1 MAHSP
6 VRGTFGRRI
15 ALGLVA
21 MVVALGASAVASAA
35 CGDTTKA
42 RPTKKV
48 NPKGRAPIVLGDSVM
63 VFAVPHLAHRGYR
76 ANAMECRQ
84 WYQGVGIINEKRAR
98 QRLPHLVVLA
108 LGSNGPVTSA
118 GIHSALHALPK
129 NKVLGLVTPRGSV
142 SGGGTGA
149 MRTAAHHHKHRI
161 VLLDWVKYSSPH
173 SSWFAGDGLH
183 LTYPGAAAYARFIA
197 KALPWARSGK
207 FPHDARFPR

>member
-1 MAHSP
+1 M
-6 VRGTFGRRI
+6 
-15 ALGLVA
+15 ALGLAAVA
-21 MVVALGASAVASAA
+21 LVVATAGVATAT

-98 QRLPHLVVLA
+98 HRLPHLVVLA

-118 GIHSALHALPK
+118 GIHSALNALPK
-129 NKVLGLVTPRGSV
+129 NKVLGLVTPRGPV
-142 SGGGTGA
+142 SGGGAGA
-149 MRTAAHHHKHRI
+149 MRTAAHHHKHRV
-161 VLLDWVKYSSPH
+161 VLLDWERYSSSH

-183 LTYPGAAAYARFIA
+183 LTFSGASAYARFIA
-197 KALPWARSGK
+197 KAIPWAKSGK
-207 FPHDARFPR
+207 FPHGAHFPR

>member
-1 MAHSP
+1 M
-6 VRGTFGRRI
+6 

-21 MVVALGASAVASAA
+21 LGLALATSGVASAT
-35 CGDTTKA
+35 CGDTTRAK
-42 RPTKKV
+42 PTKKV

-63 VFAVPHLAHRGYR
+63 VFAVPHLAHHGFR

-84 WYQGVGIINEKRAR
+84 WYQGVGIIQATNAR
-98 QRLPHLVVLA
+98 HRLPHLVVLA

-118 GIHSALHALPK
+118 GIHAALHALPK
-129 NKVLGLVTPRGSV
+129 NKVLGLVTPRGPV

-161 VLLDWVKYSSPH
+161 VLLDWVKYSAGH

-183 LTYPGAAAYARFIA
+183 LTYSGAAAYAAFIA
-197 KALPWARSGK
+197 KAIPWAKSGK
-207 FPHDARFPR
+207 FPHGAHFPR